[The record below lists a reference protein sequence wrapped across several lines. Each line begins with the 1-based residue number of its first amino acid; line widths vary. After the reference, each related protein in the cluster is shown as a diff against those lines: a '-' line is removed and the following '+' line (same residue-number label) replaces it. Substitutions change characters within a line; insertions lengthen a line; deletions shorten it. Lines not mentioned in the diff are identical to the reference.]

1 MKRIAA
7 SNQGSMKSI
16 PLNNLFSCCNHDVST
31 ISYEAVTHTQELII
45 LTLRLFSYHFKS
57 PALLGCVT
65 LLLKKLQ
72 IMTILTCLHAF
83 QSHNRVERF
92 RTCICVSFRSPTCI
106 RHWEQLLQHQ
116 FRGPVSPRETAVQTA
131 SCILCIHRLS
141 SLQEEYQKF
150 KKLSRQLI

>member
-1 MKRIAA
+1 MSAKSTVGHLRRLSENETFAIGFPSRFSLSLVEQFMKRIAP

-31 ISYEAVTHTQELII
+31 ISYEAVTRTQELII

-92 RTCICVSFRSPTCI
+92 RTYICVSFRSPTCI
-106 RHWEQLLQHQ
+106 RH
-116 FRGPVSPRETAVQTA
+116 
-131 SCILCIHRLS
+131 
-141 SLQEEYQKF
+141 
-150 KKLSRQLI
+150 